1 MTFFIWQGG
10 ISDRPVEIST
20 ACFLDLQYSANNL
33 HIFLAKRHFL
43 LVEISTACSL
53 DLKYPV
59 VNLYFTMPNTS
70 HTQGNKMTV

>member
-1 MTFFIWQGG
+1 M
-10 ISDRPVEIST
+10 
-20 ACFLDLQYSANNL
+20 
-33 HIFLAKRHFL
+33 

-59 VNLYFTMPNTS
+59 VNLCFTMPNTS